1 MQLFRLVLLL
11 ALNVL
16 CCAKQFHSLILCTL
30 ITGSDRLKS
39 SLRERKQPIINQRF
53 VTFLLKWLATVIY
66 LLIFDQYVLI
76 RYQKC
81 FSFAYDRHQ
90 VLRDRGQKYL
100 YMKYILD
107 SENDRTTTTLTVSS
121 YNFLLCSN
129 FRTWER
135 MDAAETSVCSFPLSI
150 SDFL

>member
-1 MQLFRLVLLL
+1 MLCQAISL
-11 ALNVL
+11 A
-16 CCAKQFHSLILCTL
+16 HSLYFNNWQWSIEIQSTGAQIANHKSKICNISVKMACNCDLSAHLWSIRAHQIPKMLFLCIRPTL
-30 ITGSDRLKS
+30 
-39 SLRERKQPIINQRF
+39 
-53 VTFLLKWLATVIY
+53 
-66 LLIFDQYVLI
+66 
-76 RYQKC
+76 
-81 FSFAYDRHQ
+81 